1 VTPTI
6 KVVPAVATTTY
17 ADILADDPIA
27 IVSDV
32 IRATTTATTAIAR
45 GNRCLPVETIE
56 DAFTEAAKHQDP
68 ILAGE
73 QGGEL
78 LAGFDFG
85 NSPVAVDGIEN
96 RTIILLSTSGTRVL
110 MGARAAADVFVGCLR
125 NAAAT
130 SAAVAVL
137 ERDVVF
143 LAACTRG
150 EFRDEDRLLA
160 GWTVRDLVRSGYE
173 PADALTRETAAVWGD
188 APASAILNSA
198 SVEFLRRGGHEAD
211 LEFILARIDD
221 LPFAVKVSGDE
232 LQRAPTP

>member
-1 VTPTI
+1 MTPTI
-6 KVVPAVATTTY
+6 KVVPAVATTRY
-17 ADILADDPIA
+17 ADILADDPVA

-32 IRATTTATTAIAR
+32 IRATTTATTAVAR
-45 GNRCLPVETIE
+45 GNRCLPVETID

-110 MGARAAADVFVGCLR
+110 MGARVAADVFVGCLR

-130 SAAVAVL
+130 SAAVAGL
-137 ERDVVF
+137 ERDAVF

-150 EFRDEDRLLA
+150 EFRDEDQLLA
-160 GWTVRDLVRSGYE
+160 GWTVRDLMRFGYE
-173 PADALTRETAAVWGD
+173 PADALTRETVAAWGE
-188 APASAILNSA
+188 APPSAILSSA
-198 SVEFLRRGGHEAD
+198 SVEFLRRSGHDDD
-211 LEFILARIDD
+211 LEFILERIND
-221 LPFAVKVSGDE
+221 LSFAVKLSGDE
-232 LQRAPTP
+232 LQKAATR